1 MPNPIEFETERLFM
15 RQWRPSDRAPFA
27 ELNADPRVMDY
38 FPAPLERDE
47 SDALADRCQALIE
60 QRGWGF
66 WAVELKASA
75 EFIGFLGLHVPIA
88 ELPFSPCVEIGWRLA
103 FQHWHKGLAT
113 EAARGALEA
122 GFDRLDLAEIV
133 SFTTLGNQRSRAVM
147 QRIGMREAS
156 RFEHPSIP
164 IGHPLRAHCLYR
176 LSQVDYRAQ
185 QIAGD

>member
-1 MPNPIEFETERLFM
+1 MAPERPGALCRTER
-15 RQWRPSDRAPFA
+15 RPAGHG
-27 ELNADPRVMDY
+27 V

-103 FQHWHKGLAT
+103 FQHWHRGLAT
-113 EAARGALEA
+113 EAARGALEV
-122 GFDRLDLAEIV
+122 GFDRLDLA
-133 SFTTLGNQRSRAVM
+133 
-147 QRIGMREAS
+147 
-156 RFEHPSIP
+156 
-164 IGHPLRAHCLYR
+164 
-176 LSQVDYRAQ
+176 
-185 QIAGD
+185 

>member
-27 ELNADPRVMDY
+27 ELNADPRVMEY

-47 SDALADRCQALIE
+47 SNALADRCQALIE

-113 EAARGALEA
+113 EAARGHATNRHARGE
-122 GFDRLDLAEIV
+122 
-133 SFTTLGNQRSRAVM
+133 
-147 QRIGMREAS
+147 
-156 RFEHPSIP
+156 
-164 IGHPLRAHCLYR
+164 PLRASEHTHRSSTSRTLPVPSFAGG
-176 LSQVDYRAQ
+176 LSGAADCR
-185 QIAGD
+185 

>member
-27 ELNADPRVMDY
+27 ELNADPRVMEY

-66 WAVELKASA
+66 WAVELKGSA

-103 FQHWHKGLAT
+103 FQ
-113 EAARGALEA
+113 
-122 GFDRLDLAEIV
+122 
-133 SFTTLGNQRSRAVM
+133 
-147 QRIGMREAS
+147 
-156 RFEHPSIP
+156 
-164 IGHPLRAHCLYR
+164 
-176 LSQVDYRAQ
+176 LSL
-185 QIAGD
+185 IHI